1 MIENKMEVRNLTKRY
16 GNLVAVDQLSFK
28 VKKGTAF
35 GFLGPNGAGKTTTL
49 KMLTCL
55 IRPDSG
61 TALLAGYDIS
71 KESMAVRR
79 NIGYVSENQGFYD
92 RMTAVETLDYISRL
106 LDIPDNK
113 RQKRINELL
122 GQVGLSDRKNNY
134 VGTFSRGMKQRLALA
149 QALLAEPEVLLLD
162 EPALGLD
169 PMGAKEIRDLILNL
183 KKDRN
188 VTIFMSSHIL
198 PEVEAICDEVGII
211 NKGKLLVQDSVENL
225 RRTTGIGMKL
235 KIVLAQSNKRV
246 VTALQKMSCI
256 QDVKSIGQKLTIYTT
271 FRDEVRPQIIDTIVK
286 SGGRIL
292 SFNIKEASLEEIL
305 FKVVEEGEVS
315 RG

>member
-1 MIENKMEVRNLTKRY
+1 MIENKIEVHNLTKRY
-16 GNLVAVDQLSFK
+16 GKLVAVDQLSFT

-49 KMLTCL
+49 KMLACL

-71 KESMAVRR
+71 KESMKVRR

-106 LDIPDNK
+106 LDIPGNK
-113 RQKRINELL
+113 SQKRINEML
-122 GQVGLSDRKNNY
+122 GQVGLADRRDKY
-134 VGTFSRGMKQRLALA
+134 VGTFSKGMKQRLALA

-169 PMGAKEIRDLILNL
+169 PMGAKEIRDLILSL
-183 KKDRN
+183 KEDRN
-188 VTIFMSSHIL
+188 VTIFISSHIL

-211 NKGKLLVQDSVENL
+211 NKGKLLVQNSIENL

-235 KIVLAQSNKRV
+235 KIVLTQPDKRV
-246 VTALQKMSCI
+246 VAALQKMSCI
-256 QDVKSIGQKLTIYTT
+256 QDVKADGQNLTIYTT
-271 FRDEVRPQIIDTIVK
+271 VNDEVRPQIIDTIVK
-286 SGGRIL
+286 SGGQIL
-292 SFNIKEASLEEIL
+292 SFNLKEASLEEIL
-305 FKVVEEGEVS
+305 FQVVEEGV
-315 RG
+315 

>member
-79 NIGYVSENQGFYD
+79 NIGYVSENQGFYE
-92 RMTAVETLDYISRL
+92 RMTAVETLAYISRL
-106 LDIPDNK
+106 LDIPGNK

-235 KIVLAQSNKRV
+235 EIALTQPDKRV
-246 VTALQKMSCI
+246 VSALQKMSCI
-256 QDVKSIGQKLTIYTT
+256 QDVKSVGQKLTIYTT

>member
-1 MIENKMEVRNLTKRY
+1 MIENKIEVHNLTKRY
-16 GNLVAVDQLSFK
+16 GNLVAVDQLNFK

-49 KMLTCL
+49 KMLACL

-79 NIGYVSENQGFYD
+79 SIGYVSENQGFYE
-92 RMTAVETLDYISRL
+92 RMTAVETLAYISRL
-106 LDIPDNK
+106 LDIPGNK
-113 RQKRINELL
+113 RKKRINELL

-235 KIVLAQSNKRV
+235 KIVLAQPDKRV
-246 VTALQKMSCI
+246 VSALQKMSCI
-256 QDVKSIGQKLTIYTT
+256 QDVKSVGQKLTIYTT

>member
-1 MIENKMEVRNLTKRY
+1 
-16 GNLVAVDQLSFK
+16 
-28 VKKGTAF
+28 
-35 GFLGPNGAGKTTTL
+35 
-49 KMLTCL
+49 MLTCL

-79 NIGYVSENQGFYD
+79 NIGYVSENQGFYE

-106 LDIPDNK
+106 LDIPGNK

-235 KIVLAQSNKRV
+235 EIALTQPDKRV
-246 VTALQKMSCI
+246 VSALQKMSCI
-256 QDVKSIGQKLTIYTT
+256 QDVKSVGQKLTIYTT

>member
-1 MIENKMEVRNLTKRY
+1 MFENKIEVHNLSKKY
-16 GNLVAVDQLSFK
+16 GKLVAVDQLNFK

-49 KMLTCL
+49 KMLACL

-71 KESMAVRR
+71 RESMAVRR
-79 NIGYVSENQGFYD
+79 SIGYVSENQGFYE

-106 LDIPDNK
+106 LDIPNNR

-122 GQVGLSDRKNNY
+122 GQVGLADRRGKY
-134 VGTFSRGMKQRLALA
+134 IGTFSKGMKQRLALA

-169 PMGAKEIRDLILNL
+169 PMGAKEIRDLILGL

-211 NKGKLLVQDSVENL
+211 NKGKLLVQNSIENL
-225 RRTTGIGMKL
+225 RCTNGIGMKL
-235 KIVLAQSNKRV
+235 KIVLAQSDKRV
-246 VTALQKMSCI
+246 VAALQKMSYI
-256 QDVKSIGQKLTIYTT
+256 QDVIVDGQKLTIYTNVKG
-271 FRDEVRPQIIDTIVK
+271 EVRHQIIDTIVK
-286 SGGRIL
+286 NGGQIL
-292 SFNIKEASLEEIL
+292 SFSLKEASLEEIL
-305 FKVVEEGEVS
+305 FQVVEEGV
-315 RG
+315 

>member
-1 MIENKMEVRNLTKRY
+1 
-16 GNLVAVDQLSFK
+16 
-28 VKKGTAF
+28 
-35 GFLGPNGAGKTTTL
+35 
-49 KMLTCL
+49 
-55 IRPDSG
+55 
-61 TALLAGYDIS
+61 
-71 KESMAVRR
+71 
-79 NIGYVSENQGFYD
+79 
-92 RMTAVETLDYISRL
+92 
-106 LDIPDNK
+106 
-113 RQKRINELL
+113 
-122 GQVGLSDRKNNY
+122 
-134 VGTFSRGMKQRLALA
+134 MKQRLALA

-235 KIVLAQSNKRV
+235 EIALTQPDKRV
-246 VTALQKMSCI
+246 VSALQKMSCI
-256 QDVKSIGQKLTIYTT
+256 QDVKSVGQKLTIYTT

>member
-16 GNLVAVDQLSFK
+16 GNLVAVDQLNFK

-79 NIGYVSENQGFYD
+79 NIGYVSENQGFYE

-106 LDIPDNK
+106 LDIPGNK

-235 KIVLAQSNKRV
+235 EIALTQPDKRV
-246 VTALQKMSCI
+246 VSALQKMSCI
-256 QDVKSIGQKLTIYTT
+256 QDVKSVGQKLTIYTT